1 MPKAIA
7 TQEGSFVVNVGVLA
21 VSGLFNKPMDYGLD
35 CFEDRN
41 GDFII
46 IDTDNDGEV
55 IKCSAKFSTALNLDL
70 LEPGFVP
77 VPASTIIWG
86 NKVIEVPAFKIEQYL
101 GSVDA
106 DGKAI
111 CTTTGKPKNNISQ
124 TEAAAAC
131 IKAGRNITRGSQAL
145 AVSLN
150 IASVAANWT
159 GGEVGKGELYCG
171 LHRGTVNGP
180 VTNDYVSPHDNE
192 RRYHI
197 LSNGHK
203 IYDWSGHLYEHLFDD
218 IHGDENGV
226 VKGSIPADSPYLTC
240 APFPS
245 DEKGMGNFPDGPLSW
260 SGDALIRGGCWGS
273 GDHAGAFYLGDWDP
287 GSRDAGVGFRSTK

>member
-1 MPKAIA
+1 MKAIA
-7 TQEGSFVVNVGVLA
+7 TKIDHFAVNVGTLA
-21 VSGLFNKPMDYGLD
+21 VSGTLEKNLGFGLFCY
-35 CFEDRN
+35 EDIN
-41 GDFII
+41 GDFIV
-46 IDTDNDGEV
+46 IDKDDDGEIV
-55 IKCSAKFSTALNLDL
+55 KCSAKFSSALNLDL
-70 LEPGFVP
+70 VEPGFVP
-77 VPASTIIWG
+77 FSASTIKWG
-86 NKVIEVPAFKIEQYL
+86 NKVIEVPAFKIEQFL

-124 TEAAAAC
+124 REA
-131 IKAGRNITRGSQAL
+131 IKACTDAGRKITRGSQAL
-145 AVSLN
+145 AISLN

-159 GGEVGKGELYCG
+159 EGEVGKGELIRG

-197 LSNGHK
+197 LSNGYK
-203 IYDWSGHLYEHLFDD
+203 LYDWSGHLYEHLFDD

-226 VKGSIPADSPYLTC
+226 VKGSIPADSPYLTS

-260 SGDALIRGGCWGS
+260 SGIALVRGGCWLSDG
-273 GDHAGAFYLGDWDP
+273 GAGAFGLCVWYPENRYD
-287 GSRDAGVGFRSTK
+287 RIGFRSTK